1 MDDVAL
7 RAEMIESLQHQL
19 GEPLAEPVV
28 DAFHAV
34 PREAF
39 VSSSPYA
46 NSASEEDGMQALAPT
61 TVARLLEA
69 LEPADSQETLVVG
82 VGIGYTAAAL
92 AEIAGGR
99 HVHAIDIDREAVYT
113 ARSNLADA
121 GYDAVLVDCQDGDD
135 GLPQY
140 APYDRILL
148 EAAVAEPPRALLS
161 QLADDGR
168 MVLPRGAG
176 IQTIVAVE
184 PDGGVEGRRAPDDYR
199 IVEEAGPA
207 QLRPMLVDGE
217 QPGVERNRT
226 RREDAEM
233 AEQGHFA
240 TQGWEQEWVDWD
252 NRF

>member
-1 MDDVAL
+1 MV
-7 RAEMIESLQHQL
+7 ESLQHRL
-19 GEPLAEPVV
+19 DEPLPESAV

-46 NSASEEDGMQALAPT
+46 NSASEEEGTEALAPS
-61 TVARLLEA
+61 TVARLVDA
-69 LEPADSQETLVVG
+69 LAPVEGQETLVVG
-82 VGIGYTAAAL
+82 VGVGYTAAVL
-92 AEIAGGR
+92 AEIVGGR
-99 HVHAIDIDREAVYT
+99 HVHAVDIDRGMVYA

-121 GYDAVLVDCQDGDD
+121 GYDAVLVDRRDGAD
-135 GLPQY
+135 GLERY

-148 EAAVAEPPRALLS
+148 EAAVAEPPRALLA

-168 MVLPRGAG
+168 LVFPRGAG
-176 IQTIVAVE
+176 VQTIVAVE
-184 PDGGVEGRRAPDDYR
+184 PDGGVEGRRAREDYR
-199 IVEEAGPA
+199 VVEEAGPA
-207 QLRPMLVDGE
+207 QLRAMLVDGE

-240 TQGWEQEWVDWD
+240 NQGWEQEWVDWD
-252 NRF
+252 DRL

>member
-1 MDDVAL
+1 MDEAAL

-46 NSASEEDGMQALAPT
+46 NSASEENGTEALAPA
-61 TVARLLEA
+61 TVARLLDA
-69 LEPADSQETLVVG
+69 LDPATGQETLVVG
-82 VGIGYTAAAL
+82 VGVGYTAAAL
-92 AEIAGGR
+92 AEVVGGR
-99 HVHAIDIDREAVYT
+99 HVHAIDIDREMVYA
-113 ARSNLADA
+113 ARSNLADT
-121 GYDAVLVDCQDGDD
+121 GYDAVLVDCQDGAD

-168 MVLPRGAG
+168 LVLPRGAG
-176 IQTIVAVE
+176 VQTIVAVE
-184 PDGGVEGRRAPDDYR
+184 PDGGVEGRRAGDDYR
-199 IVEEAGPA
+199 VVEEAGPA
-207 QLRPMLVDGE
+207 QLRAMLVEGE
-217 QPGVERNRT
+217 QSGVERNRT
-226 RREDAEM
+226 CREDAEM
-233 AEQGHFA
+233 AQQGHFA
-240 TQGWEQEWVDWD
+240 KQGWEQEWVDWND
-252 NRF
+252 RF